1 MLRVLVCCGLG
12 DREWTIE
19 SSVAGGLLTAADGSG
34 RALFLPKE
42 EPSRTAPEQGT
53 FQIEAVV
60 LTPVNNPR
68 TGGPEA
74 ADTIEMT
81 RAHSVLE

>member
-1 MLRVLVCCGLG
+1 MLRVVVGCGRG

-34 RALFLPKE
+34 RVLFLPME
-42 EPSRTAPEQGT
+42 EPSRTDPEQGT

-60 LTPVNNPR
+60 
-68 TGGPEA
+68 
-74 ADTIEMT
+74 
-81 RAHSVLE
+81 